1 MKQNT
6 NAELRQTNITVDLGG
21 MILHP
26 ALILGRVRR
35 ILRDAG
41 CDQAWIDSVL
51 DEAASGDAEHLVDTL
66 MAVADLRM

>member
-35 ILRDAG
+35 TLREGG
-41 CDQAWIDSVL
+41 CDPEWVDKVL
-51 DEAASGDAEHLVDTL
+51 DEAASGGVEHMVDTL